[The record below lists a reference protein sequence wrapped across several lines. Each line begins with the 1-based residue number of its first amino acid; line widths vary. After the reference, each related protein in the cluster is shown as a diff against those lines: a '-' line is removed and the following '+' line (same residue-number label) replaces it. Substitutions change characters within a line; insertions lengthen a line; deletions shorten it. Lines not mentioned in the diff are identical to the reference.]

1 MSRTLLNFYQLEDKK
16 TKEIVD
22 LGIKET
28 INVKNNIK
36 IIFHLQIMKRNQKS
50 VEEQINLE
58 KKTVIECTKRNSFPL

>member
-16 TKEIVD
+16 TNVIVD

-36 IIFHLQIMKRNQKS
+36 IIFHL
-50 VEEQINLE
+50 
-58 KKTVIECTKRNSFPL
+58 

>member
-36 IIFHLQIMKRNQKS
+36 IIFHL
-50 VEEQINLE
+50 
-58 KKTVIECTKRNSFPL
+58 

>member
-36 IIFHLQIMKRNQKS
+36 INFHL
-50 VEEQINLE
+50 
-58 KKTVIECTKRNSFPL
+58 

>member
-1 MSRTLLNFYQLEDKK
+1 MSKTLLNFYQLEDKK

-36 IIFHLQIMKRNQKS
+36 IIFHL
-50 VEEQINLE
+50 
-58 KKTVIECTKRNSFPL
+58 

>member
-1 MSRTLLNFYQLEDKK
+1 MSRTLLHFYQLEDKK

-36 IIFHLQIMKRNQKS
+36 IIFHL
-50 VEEQINLE
+50 
-58 KKTVIECTKRNSFPL
+58 